1 MEKTHSVWDQVRTE
15 HRKNLGDSLQKALEE
30 KGFQTQYAATAEEAA
45 QAVLDLV
52 PEGASVGIPGSVT
65 IRELGV
71 MKRLEARGCKVFHHW
86 DPELTKETRGPR
98 LEDELESDVFLT
110 SSNAITLD
118 GMIVNIDGTGNRVAG
133 IAWTR
138 GKLILV
144 ISLNKVCG
152 DLESAIQRVRDTA
165 TPPNTQRLNLA
176 TPCAKTGYCMD
187 CNSPQRA
194 CRAILILERA
204 TMGRDSHVILVGEN
218 MGF

>member
-1 MEKTHSVWDQVRTE
+1 MAQEMSVWDKVRAD
-15 HRKNLGDSLQKALEE
+15 HRENLGASLKTELEK
-30 KGFQTQYAATAEEAA
+30 KGFRARYTATAEDAA
-45 QAVLDLV
+45 QAVLELI

-71 MKRLEARGCKVFHHW
+71 MKRLEARGCKVYHHW
-86 DPELTKETRGPR
+86 DPELTKETRGSR
-98 LEDELESDVFLT
+98 LEDELKSDVFLT

-133 IAWTR
+133 IAWTQ

-144 ISLNKVCG
+144 ISLQKVCG

-165 TPPNTQRLNLA
+165 TPPNAQRLKLA

-187 CNSPQRA
+187 CDSPQRA

-204 TMGRDSHVILVGEN
+204 TMGRETHVILVGED